1 MNRWK
6 CTIILA
12 GGEVKEAH
20 VSLKHEAYIT
30 RGGAALDGIV

>member
-1 MNRWK
+1 MSCWK

-12 GGEVKEAH
+12 AGKVKGAH

-30 RGGAALDGIV
+30 RGGT

>member
-1 MNRWK
+1 MNCWK

-12 GGEVKEAH
+12 AGEVNGAH

-30 RGGAALDGIV
+30 Q